1 MSSQRTSVVPQD
13 FLARIRYSN
22 ALPPP
27 PCPPKLLDIPNT
39 GLSSGQYTSAS
50 FASRL
55 AREQPLNIEADAEL
69 GMPIDLVGIPKV
81 FDGDESAIHAMAHPP
96 PLCAADRALMRPPNA
111 LGKSHNNATGTSFL
125 RRTEYITSSTTGG
138 SKFESSNSSNTMR
151 VRRKRKLQD
160 TSVDDPINISRHIL
174 KGFNLAYP
182 ADAYNGQD
190 STENIRA
197 ADITA
202 EERQAWNKPKHP
214 RNPNLKLLESYPL
227 LPDWDAM
234 TDTGAYMVFKY
245 TAAPVNNPLDPSYDP
260 RVDVA
265 LLRPAGQSIKDQELY
280 MQEKEA
286 QKDDPTAPAPTSR
299 FHFECFLPGSKER
312 VRDIQR
318 NFTTNDPT
326 AEDVVFDGEGEDDE
340 GRPRKF
346 FKFDNIRT
354 YETSQQVACEDI
366 YGDVVAL
373 ALHDPQRH
381 KAERLR
387 ATPLQKAAYLYPIIQ
402 KTSIRPRR
410 PGEPDMV
417 EPQQRVDVI
426 EAAGRDPGNE
436 SEKRD
441 AFRRKAEAVEV

>member
-1 MSSQRTSVVPQD
+1 
-13 FLARIRYSN
+13 
-22 ALPPP
+22 
-27 PCPPKLLDIPNT
+27 
-39 GLSSGQYTSAS
+39 
-50 FASRL
+50 
-55 AREQPLNIEADAEL
+55 
-69 GMPIDLVGIPKV
+69 
-81 FDGDESAIHAMAHPP
+81 MAHPP
-96 PLCAADRALMRPPNA
+96 PLCAADRVLMRPPNA

-160 TSVDDPINISRHIL
+160 TSVDDPTNISRHIL

-190 STENIRA
+190 SAENIRA
-197 ADITA
+197 ADVTA

-214 RNPNLKLLESYPL
+214 KNPNLKLLESYPL

-245 TAAPVNNPLDPSYDP
+245 MAAPVNNPLDPSYDP

-265 LLRPAGQSIKDQELY
+265 LLRPAGQSIQDQELY
-280 MQEKEA
+280 MKEKEA

-299 FHFECFLPGSKER
+299 FHFEFFLPGAKER

-326 AEDVVFDGEGEDDE
+326 ADDVVFDGEGEDDE

-346 FKFDNIRT
+346 FKYDNVRV

-373 ALHDPQRH
+373 ALHDPQHH

-417 EPQQRVDVI
+417 EPQQKVDVI
-426 EAAGRDPGNE
+426 EAAGKDPGNE

-441 AFRRKAEAVEV
+441 AFRRKAEAVEA

>member
-1 MSSQRTSVVPQD
+1 
-13 FLARIRYSN
+13 
-22 ALPPP
+22 
-27 PCPPKLLDIPNT
+27 
-39 GLSSGQYTSAS
+39 
-50 FASRL
+50 
-55 AREQPLNIEADAEL
+55 
-69 GMPIDLVGIPKV
+69 
-81 FDGDESAIHAMAHPP
+81 MAHPL

-190 STENIRA
+190 SAENIRA

-202 EERQAWNKPKHP
+202 EERQAWNKPKNP
-214 RNPNLKLLESYPL
+214 KNPNLKLLESYPL

-245 TAAPVNNPLDPSYDP
+245 MAAPVNNPLDPSYDT
-260 RVDVA
+260 RIDVA
-265 LLRPAGQSIKDQELY
+265 LLRPAGQSVKDQELY

-299 FHFECFLPGSKER
+299 FHFEFFLPGTKER

-318 NFTTNDPT
+318 NFTTNNPT
-326 AEDVVFDGEGEDDE
+326 ADDVVFDGEGEDDE

-346 FKFDNIRT
+346 FKYDNVRT

-417 EPQQRVDVI
+417 EPQQKVDVI
-426 EAAGRDPGNE
+426 EAAGKDPGNE

-441 AFRRKAEAVEV
+441 AFRRKAEAVEA